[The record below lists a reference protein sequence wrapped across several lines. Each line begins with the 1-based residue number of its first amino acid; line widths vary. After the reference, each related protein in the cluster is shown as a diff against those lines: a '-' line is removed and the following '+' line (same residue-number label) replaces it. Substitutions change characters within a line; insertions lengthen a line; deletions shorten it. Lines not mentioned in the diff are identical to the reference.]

1 MMQFQQPGIP
11 GHTESVVE
19 MTGNRPPSPPTSMD
33 PSDHLSP
40 VREEALQLLK
50 TGGDRAHVIWFAAG
64 ALVLGFGLGWAS
76 SSSWYSAPTAVA
88 SNPTVQ
94 SDAPY
99 RRPEVKSA
107 NRIESP
113 RKQPTLSAG
122 TNNSPKPLST
132 GAVPRPEGESLRMAA
147 AALSADNSLP
157 TGSIAAREPG
167 FPVPETRP
175 TTIVGWIVREV
186 RGGSAVLEGPDGT
199 WTAAAGDTVPGVG
212 RIDSIVRWGN
222 RWIVATA
229 SGLIATP

>member
-11 GHTESVVE
+11 GHTESVGEVS
-19 MTGNRPPSPPTSMD
+19 NRPPSPPTSMD

-50 TGGDRAHVIWFAAG
+50 TGGYRAHAIWFAAG

-76 SSSWYSAPTAVA
+76 SSSWYSAPAAVA
-88 SNPTVQ
+88 SNPTIQ
-94 SDAPY
+94 NDPPY

-107 NRIESP
+107 NRIENS
-113 RKQPTLSAG
+113 RKQPALGAG
-122 TNNSPKPLST
+122 TSNSPKPLST

-147 AALSADNSLP
+147 AALAADNSLS
-157 TGSIAAREPG
+157 TGSIATREPG
-167 FPVPETRP
+167 FPIAETRP
-175 TTIVGWIVREV
+175 TTIAGWIVREV
-186 RGGSAVLEGPDGT
+186 RGGTAVLEGPDGT
-199 WTAAAGDTVPGVG
+199 WTAVAGDTVPGVG
-212 RIDSIVRWGN
+212 RVDSIVRWGN